1 MQVKKHQLEPYIE
14 QLTGSKLGKGYV
26 KTIYCHLVY
35 LTYMQSYCC
44 SVAQSCLTLCD
55 PMDFSMPGLPVPHHL
70 LKIAQVH
77 VHCFSDAI
85 QPSCPLLPSSPSAFN
100 LSQHQELFQRVR
112 YLHQITKI
120 LKFQLQHPSFQRF
133 TVDFL

>member
-1 MQVKKHQLEPYIE
+1 MYLLYVYIF
-14 QLTGSKLGKGYV
+14 TCCS
-26 KTIYCHLVY
+26 
-35 LTYMQSYCC
+35 C
-44 SVAQSCLTLCD
+44 SVAKLCPNLCD

-112 YLHQITKI
+112 QDWATE
-120 LKFQLQHPSFQRF
+120 QQ
-133 TVDFL
+133 